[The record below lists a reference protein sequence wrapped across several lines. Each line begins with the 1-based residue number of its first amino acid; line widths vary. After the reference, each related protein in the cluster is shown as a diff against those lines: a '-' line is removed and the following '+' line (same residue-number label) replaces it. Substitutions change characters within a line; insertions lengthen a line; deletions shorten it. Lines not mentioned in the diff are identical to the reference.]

1 MNLQPEEYYD
11 KFAEMFHEEDRPV
24 VDKWVMHR
32 RCYSPYL
39 KGYEHSKPAY
49 MIVHTSANADKG
61 IFPDP
66 EGLEM
71 FLCKDRAIL
80 RLRELVE
87 MEKEEMTF
95 PYDEELY
102 REEYGDDFWE
112 AYCDNYATGWF
123 TRYEIIES
131 PLFLAPEDELR
142 MPNPSYSR
150 FTNTRTALN
159 DCLASI
165 REDVHLSNAET
176 SAGKEMF
183 KVFLSLCQDYG
194 IIEGFDCDKVDS
206 VFDHLEN
213 HSEALTE

>member
-1 MNLQPEEYYD
+1 
-11 KFAEMFHEEDRPV
+11 
-24 VDKWVMHR
+24 
-32 RCYSPYL
+32 
-39 KGYEHSKPAY
+39 
-49 MIVHTSANADKG
+49 MIVHTSADADKG
-61 IFPDP
+61 NFPDP
-66 EGLEM
+66 EGLET

-112 AYCDNYATGWF
+112 AYCNNYAAGWF

-131 PLFLAPEDELR
+131 LLFLAPEDELR
-142 MPNPSYSR
+142 TPNPSYSR
-150 FTNTRTALN
+150 FTNTRTDLN
-159 DCLASI
+159 DCLTSI
-165 REDVHLSNAET
+165 REDTHLSDAEAG
-176 SAGKEMF
+176 AGKGLF
-183 KVFLSLCQDYG
+183 KAVLSLCQDYG

-206 VFDHLEN
+206 VFDHSEN

>member
-1 MNLQPEEYYD
+1 MP
-11 KFAEMFHEEDRPV
+11 KAAAER
-24 VDKWVMHR
+24 K
-32 RCYSPYL
+32 
-39 KGYEHSKPAY
+39 
-49 MIVHTSANADKG
+49 I
-61 IFPDP
+61 
-66 EGLEM
+66 
-71 FLCKDRAIL
+71 
-80 RLRELVE
+80 
-87 MEKEEMTF
+87 
-95 PYDEELY
+95 
-102 REEYGDDFWE
+102 
-112 AYCDNYATGWF
+112 CDNYATGWF